1 MKDKNIYKRALQ
13 SAWPSVL
20 ESFFIA
26 LAAMIDTIMV
36 SSLGSYA
43 VAAVGLTNQ
52 PKFIA
57 FAIFFSINTAV
68 SALVARR
75 KGQNDKR
82 GANTV
87 FSSAFVASIVLCI
100 LTTAFFLYFS
110 SDIMRLAGSNKDTH
124 EAAVKYFN
132 IIIGGLIFNIIAM
145 VINAGQRGSGNTKIA
160 FTTNLTSSIVN
171 VIFNYLLIGG
181 NLGFPALGIEG
192 AAIATV
198 LGSAVAATMSVFSLF
213 HKFTFIDIKYIFR
226 KKISPKFDAIK
237 SIFNLSSSFF
247 IENIAMRVGFLATAI
262 SAANLGTDPFA
273 AHNVGMSLLSIGF
286 SFGDGMQVAAV
297 ALSGRALGMGE
308 KEEAYNYGK
317 VSQRIGLGISIAL
330 SLILLIF
337 GRAILG
343 NFFKEEHIIEMG
355 LLINRFIMLI
365 LLLQISQIIYGGCLR
380 AGGDVKFT
388 LLVAIIAVTII
399 RTSVTLLFTM
409 VFKLGLV
416 GIWLGVL
423 ADQFSRFV
431 LLRHRFHKK
440 KWLDIA
446 I

>member
-1 MKDKNIYKRALQ
+1 MKEKHIYKRALQ
-13 SAWPSVL
+13 IAWPSVL

-26 LAAMIDTIMV
+26 LAGMIDTIMV

-43 VAAVGLTNQ
+43 VAATGLTNQ

-75 KGQNDKR
+75 KGQDDKK

-87 FSSAFVASIVLCI
+87 FSSAFAISIILCI
-100 LTTAFFLYFS
+100 LTTALFIYFS
-110 SDIMRLAGSNKDTH
+110 SDILRLAGSNADTH
-124 EAAVKYFN
+124 DAAVKYFN
-132 IIIGGLIFNIIAM
+132 IIIGGLIFNVIAM

-181 NLGFPALGIEG
+181 KFGFPALGIQG
-192 AAIATV
+192 AALATV
-198 LGSAVAATMSVFSLF
+198 LGAAVAAIMSLISLF

-226 KKISPKFDAIK
+226 KKITPKLDAIK

-273 AHNVGMSLLSIGF
+273 AHNVGMSLMSIGF

-297 ALSGRALGMGE
+297 ALSGRALGMGN
-308 KEEAYNYGK
+308 KDEAFNYGR
-317 VSQRIGLGISIAL
+317 VSQKIGLTISVAL
-330 SLILLIF
+330 SLILIVF
-337 GRAILG
+337 GKQILG
-343 NFFKEEHIIEMG
+343 AFFQEEHIIEMG
-355 LLINRFIMLI
+355 LLIIKFIMLI

-380 AGGDVKFT
+380 SGGDVKYT
-388 LLVAIIAVTII
+388 LLVAIISVTII
-399 RTSVTLLFTM
+399 RTSVTLFFTL
-409 VFKLGLV
+409 VVELGLA
-416 GIWLGVL
+416 GIWLGILSDQL
-423 ADQFSRFV
+423 ARFI
-431 LLRHRFHKK
+431 LLRKRFHKK